1 MKNCKHSFL
10 YFAFMAITVVA
21 CKETD
26 IDNEHHFD
34 NKVYVNTQS
43 LFDDLLIRNDVTDYS
58 REISCRLPMPADKDI
73 QVKFEAA
80 PYMTAAY
87 NLVYGD
93 DATALDA
100 RYYNIPEKTSTI
112 KAGEVSGNNIVV
124 NFMNTAELDNSRR
137 YVLPVTI
144 ENATDIGIVESKRT
158 TYFVFKGAALI
169 NVVAN
174 IKNCYF
180 PINWKSDVSNLS
192 TITVEALVRS
202 SDWTAGR
209 DNALSSIF
217 GIEGE
222 FLIRIGDGDRP
233 RDQLQL
239 DAPGGKFPNP
249 NAVQGLPVNEW
260 THIAIVYDAE
270 KGERIYYLNGKEVAS
285 DGSASKPISLTSNC
299 YIGKSYNDSRWLPGE
314 IAELRIW
321 KVQRTAGQIAK
332 NPYSVN
338 PNTEGLLAY
347 WKFNEGAGNIAKD
360 YTGHGNDITASGGN
374 PVWINVEIPKVN

>member
-1 MKNCKHSFL
+1 MKVYKYSFL
-10 YFAFMAITVVA
+10 YFVFMAITVTG
-21 CKETD
+21 CKDID

-34 NKVYVNTQS
+34 NKIYITTPPI
-43 LFDDLLIRNDVTDYS
+43 FDDLLIRNVIVDYS
-58 REISCRLPMPADKDI
+58 REISCRLPMPADKNVL
-73 QVKFEAA
+73 VKFEAA

-87 NLVYGD
+87 NLAYHD

-100 RYYNIPEKTSTI
+100 QYYNIPEKTSIIRT
-112 KAGEVSGNNIVV
+112 GEISGNNIVV
-124 NFMNTAELDNSRR
+124 NFMNTNKLDNSRR

-144 ENATDIGIVESKRT
+144 ENATNIGIVESKRT

-174 IKNCYF
+174 IKSCYF
-180 PINWKSDVSNLS
+180 PVNWKSDVSNLP
-192 TITVEALVRS
+192 TITIEALVRS

-239 DAPGGKFPNP
+239 DSPGGKFPNP
-249 NAVQGLPVNEW
+249 NVAPGLPINEW
-260 THIAIVYDAE
+260 THIAVVYDA
-270 KGERIYYLNGKEVAS
+270 KKSERIYYINGVKVAS
-285 DGSASKPISLTSNC
+285 DESAPQPISLTSKC
-299 YIGKSYNDSRWLPGE
+299 YIGKSFDDSRWLPGE

-321 KVQRTAGQIAK
+321 TVQRTAEQIAK

-338 PNTEGLLAY
+338 PNSEGLIAY
-347 WKFNEGAGNIAKD
+347 WKFNEGAGNIVKD
-360 YTGHGNDITASGGN
+360 HTGHGNDITASGSN
-374 PVWINVEIPKVN
+374 PVWISVEIPKVN